1 MAATT
6 VGDFARR
13 QLAAGFGT
21 MLLALTL
28 ATVPAIATAEVA
40 CGDTVGPGGTVT
52 LTADVGPCDG
62 INTAIIVDSATLDLG
77 GHTVSCADGN
87 ADEDVPYGIVLIGK
101 KAAVRNGTVTGC
113 WHGVVAAGSGKHTVE
128 GVTVRASYQDG
139 IYVPEESAKNRLTAI
154 TAVANLDDG
163 FEIRGSKNA
172 VSSSVAQDNGE
183 DGIDLVDGT
192 ANKVTGNTSTGNAD
206 DGVDV
211 GGDRNKVQRNTIA
224 GNGGVGI
231 TVHGARNR
239 IVGNTVSGSGAG
251 VDLLS
256 ADGCGSNKWRGN
268 TYGASEPDCVR

>member
-6 VGDFARR
+6 IGDFAR
-13 QLAAGFGT
+13 QLSKGFAPG
-21 MLLALTL
+21 LLALTL
-28 ATVPAIATAEVA
+28 AGMAAPAAAQVA

-62 INTAIIVDSATLDLG
+62 MNTAIIVDSATLDLG
-77 GHTVSCADGN
+77 GHTLSCTDGN
-87 ADEDVPYGIVLIGK
+87 ADDDVPYGIVLIGK

-128 GVTVRASYQDG
+128 DVTVTASYQDG
-139 IYVPEESAKNRLTAI
+139 VYVPEDSAKNRLSRI

-163 FEIRGSKNA
+163 FEIRGAKNA
-172 VSSSVAQDNGE
+172 VSSSMAQDNGE
-183 DGIDLVDGT
+183 DGIDLVDGI
-192 ANKVTGNTSTGNAD
+192 ANKVTANTSSGNAD

-211 GGDRNKVQRNTIA
+211 GGVRNKVQGNTVA

-239 IVGNTVSGSGAG
+239 IVGNTVTGSGAG
-251 VDLLS
+251 VDVLS

-268 TYGASEPDCVR
+268 TYGTSAPDCVH